1 MKPLISMIAL
11 CLLLPAV
18 GACSQGNGS
27 NHRSHAS
34 EEPAMSSSAESAS
47 ESDQHQGL
55 SMRLDLPGPIRGSDR
70 PQQVNVALVLENTS
84 QQSIELQFRSGQLYE
99 IELFNARGQGLW
111 TWSDGMMFT
120 QALQEIRLAPGESR
134 RFSGS
139 VPLQGRDGE
148 ALPDGVYRLRFRV
161 MGGIGDLP
169 GGPSLL
175 QATGPIILGNVATG
189 GAALM

>member
-1 MKPLISMIAL
+1 MKPLIRSIAL

-34 EEPAMSSSAESAS
+34 EESTMSSPAESAPNA
-47 ESDQHQGL
+47 EQYQGL
-55 SMRLDLPGPIRGSDR
+55 SMRLELPAPIRGSDR
-70 PQQVNVALVLENTS
+70 PQQVNVGLVLENTS

-99 IELFNARGQGLW
+99 IELFDARGQGLW

-148 ALPDGVYRLRFRV
+148 ALSDGVYRLRFRV

-169 GGPSLL
+169 VGPSLL
-175 QATGPIILGNVATG
+175 QATGPIVIGSAGTG
-189 GAALM
+189 DSALM